1 MGSHGA
7 FLRGAAYGCLGPGG
21 VFFNGR
27 PFGSTGNAEF
37 PPEDLEEI
45 VTDDADVEAS
55 REAAEQGAPELDE
68 HFLHGKWG

>member
-7 FLRGAAYGCLGPGG
+7 FFRSVAYACLGLGG

-27 PFGSTGNAEF
+27 PFGGMGNAEF
-37 PPEDLEEI
+37 PPYYFDELVPDNAFAKA
-45 VTDDADVEAS
+45 T